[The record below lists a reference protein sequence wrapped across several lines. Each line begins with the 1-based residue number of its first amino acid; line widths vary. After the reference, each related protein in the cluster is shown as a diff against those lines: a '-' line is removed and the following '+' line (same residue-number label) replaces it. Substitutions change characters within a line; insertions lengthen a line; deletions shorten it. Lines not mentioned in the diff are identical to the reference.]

1 MPREYEQNS
10 ECFQCHSEC
19 LVQNST
25 EPYLTCTGPVSA
37 HTLVVLRIFL
47 RIFEYI
53 ILLPH
58 ANIGV
63 LTNK

>member
-25 EPYLTCTGPVSA
+25 EPIYLTCTGPVSA
-37 HTLVVLRIFL
+37 HSLAVLFLKSIWVCYIVVPCRYQCAHI
-47 RIFEYI
+47 
-53 ILLPH
+53 
-58 ANIGV
+58 
-63 LTNK
+63 